1 MNDEYTYVEKEKAI
15 DKASEQNW
23 LETQSK
29 IVELRAK
36 LILIEKEKKEWASEH
51 KEKQKYLV
59 ELERKIAQRGAEVK
73 KKERNL
79 LVKQRALDSG
89 LFRISDVEEKLLL
102 LQKKLSFYENNAPKK
117 IVKKANEDYSEPLKK
132 RPVYLTQ
139 AHELLE
145 IKKIYDF
152 DIAKYNQLLQKYNEL
167 VEDTEKMPEI
177 DSDIMNSMQERFL
190 ALEKEIQ
197 EERLEKNFYK
207 SKCDPKIV
215 ENRENLTKSIIDR
228 RSLGKIKKNPELNK
242 KSEIINK
249 HKDQKQILTI
259 FKPKVV
265 KSKKNKSKRS

>member
-1 MNDEYTYVEKEKAI
+1 MSYSYDEKEQAK
-15 DKASEQNW
+15 DKAREQNW

-59 ELERKIAQRGAEVK
+59 ELEQKIAQRHAEVK

-117 IVKKANEDYSEPLKK
+117 IVKKANEDYFEPLKK

-152 DIAKYNQLLQKYNEL
+152 DIAKYNELLRKYNEL
-167 VEDTEKMPEI
+167 VEDTEKMPDMSPEVMREI
-177 DSDIMNSMQERFL
+177 QTKFEVLESE
-190 ALEKEIQ
+190 LEKE
-197 EERLEKNFYK
+197 RNDKLFYK
-207 SKCDPKIV
+207 SKSEEKVVKQYEDSKVNKI
-215 ENRENLTKSIIDR
+215 KR
-228 RSLGKIKKNPELNK
+228 RSLSEVNKNPELNK
-242 KSEIINK
+242 EYGIINK
-249 HKDQKQILTI
+249 HNEQKQILTI
-259 FKPKVV
+259 FKPKQ